1 MKNNNIIQLIII
13 ICFFS
18 CNGNKKDKKAEELVY
33 NKQNMGAIIDS
44 LPYNFK
50 ENDFSE
56 TIIAYKKI
64 KKDIKNKYKAP
75 PYGLLKNKIE
85 EIFKLDVDKVNYR
98 IIFLDDDSMFPK
110 ELLYYE
116 KFILPDTYTFREFS
130 DGNLENIDYDAFLKT
145 ILHYNNM
152 IFYNDISATNW
163 IKTKEPARIINL
175 VKEQG
180 YIKNKDWLQFAFSKS
195 KLYKPDELERFLFDS
210 KCRGEERTENGDCTG
225 MLHTLRK
232 DMLDKMI
239 EYGAELSQLS
249 TVANMVSNGNQEA
262 YEENKEEL
270 YAYLMAHCYKAGQS
284 GIIEYLYD
292 SNPKIIEVFRKKDFY
307 GIEDLK
313 DFTDN
318 FYKPQNK
325 RFGLSSLGPDPYI
338 SYGVIN
344 DPDGYTNL
352 RHGKESSSKVIK
364 RVKTGEKFG
373 IETNKGAWWIVV
385 TEDGSRGFMHRSRI
399 TIIKE

>member
-1 MKNNNIIQLIII
+1 MKVIEKNTQI
-13 ICFFS
+13 
-18 CNGNKKDKKAEELVY
+18 KKQAPPCDHLKDGERDWK
-33 NKQNMGAIIDS
+33 
-44 LPYNFK
+44 
-50 ENDFSE
+50 FSE
-56 TIIAYKKI
+56 IFEEDYSIAEI
-64 KKDIKNKYKAP
+64 KEIFNLNSYVYPDKEVFRKRV
-75 PYGLLKNKIE
+75 E
-85 EIFKLDVDKVNYR
+85 EIFGIDVEDYITNYQVVTSHTEFPYMALKKQKIIVDLEKIDDIPAFYDYEAILKLNKM
-98 IIFLDDDSMFPK
+98 L
-110 ELLYYE
+110 
-116 KFILPDTYTFREFS
+116 
-130 DGNLENIDYDAFLKT
+130 
-145 ILHYNNM
+145 
-152 IFYNDISATNW
+152 FYNDIESTNW
-163 IKTKEPARIINL
+163 LKLKYPKGFTYLIKET
-175 VKEQG
+175 G
-180 YIKNKDWLQFAFSKS
+180 YTGSDDWLKFAFTQEDFSKWDS
-195 KLYKPDELERFLFDS
+195 IDAYLFS
-210 KCRGEERTENGDCTG
+210 YSCEKGNKAKR
-225 MLHTLRK
+225 LRPK
-232 DMLDKMI
+232 MLDKMI
-239 EYGAELSQLS
+239 SLGVELSQLS
-249 TVANMVSNGNQEA
+249 TVANMVSNGNQEM

-373 IETNKGAWWIVV
+373 IETNKGTWWIVV